1 MAFGLPFKR
10 WVNVNPSIGTIE
22 LDQTSRPQ
30 AVQDWQ
36 TTLCMQVFGQF
47 PPDITDTTPTATAAQ
62 EWFDFELVYEPSYD
76 AGFDFRLFGLNRN
89 QTFTADDGT
98 GFKLL
103 NHTGSYF
110 DCYHPA
116 NLGRVFEN
124 DDLPNAVA
132 PYNCF
137 DSITRRNFLV
147 FVDQRNKWVRDGD
160 GNYQDK
166 LTVIE
171 YQLVYDTETA
181 SWPIIDG
188 NTSRDILELG
198 RWEIPIELPTAM
210 SDHLQANTGTKGGA
224 FSRFRSHRA
233 EDDAAVA
240 GQAVALDKRYLVV
253 QDICVLNGIFYLFF
267 SQNQIIA
274 FTLEDGFIQESY
286 AVLRMIHGNPNAT
299 TLFRTRKWFMDTE
312 KIMDYQSLAGYM
324 GLWLWPSV
332 NPDFSDPTL
341 LKQVVERNVS
351 FTGRGPQTADNTLL
365 ALARAQ
371 ADNVNGAGLP
381 VLVFPEMTGT
391 KISRIFFMYC
401 TRAPVNDPN
410 GKKYPSNL
418 NRWVLYSWGFRR
430 APVGLANRNY
440 PRLGEVQFTDMEGPE
455 LVYGP
460 VDSQSNIQQISNV
473 APWNSYLYN
482 VNLTPFSQPPY
493 TFNYH
498 TGPSFKG
505 TPYFGGPYY
514 HRASRINIPFRV
526 RLVEEDVTLD
536 RQIREE
542 VTTSGADV
550 SRTAVSIRGEY
561 SAVADMQVF
570 NVEDALSVPIE
581 GSEDISFFYGGYKY
595 AIQSAKRTSRVR
607 WRVKLKVTVA

>member
-10 WVNVNPSIGTIE
+10 WVNINPSIGTIE

-47 PPDITDTTPTATAAQ
+47 PPDVTDTDPTATAAQ
-62 EWFDFELVYEPSYD
+62 YWLAFEDEYPGDFEIRLN
-76 AGFDFRLFGLNRN
+76 LFGLNRN

-116 NLGRVFEN
+116 DLGRVFEN
-124 DDLPNAVA
+124 GDLPNAVA

-147 FVDQRNKWVRDGD
+147 FVDQRNKWVRDDD

-171 YQLVYDTETA
+171 YQLIYDTETA
-181 SWPIIDG
+181 SWPIISGVGGQHDL
-188 NTSRDILELG
+188 LELG

-210 SDHLQANTGTKGGA
+210 SDHLQAHTGNRGGA
-224 FSRFRSHRA
+224 FSRFRGRS
-233 EDDAAVA
+233 ETDPVVQ
-240 GQAVALDKRYLVV
+240 GEAVALDKRYLVV
-253 QDICVLNGIFYLFF
+253 LDVCVLNGIFYLFF
-267 SQNQIIA
+267 NQNQIIA
-274 FTLEDGFIQESY
+274 FTLEDGFIQNSY
-286 AVLRMIHGNPNAT
+286 AVLRIIGGDRPNAQA
-299 TLFRTRKWFMDTE
+299 LFRPRKWFIDPE
-312 KIMDYQSLAGYM
+312 KLLIYESLSGYI
-324 GLWLWPSV
+324 GIELWPSV

-341 LKQVVERNVS
+341 LKQVVERNVG
-351 FTGRGPQTADNTLL
+351 FTGRLPLTADNTLL

-371 ADNVNGAGLP
+371 ADSVNGAGLP
-381 VLVFPEMTGT
+381 VLVFPEMNGT

-473 APWNSYLYN
+473 APWNTYLYEVVLSAFRN
-482 VNLTPFSQPPY
+482 PPY
-493 TFNYH
+493 NYNYH
-498 TGPSFKG
+498 TGPSLKG

-514 HRASRINIPFRV
+514 HELSRLLFPIRV
-526 RLVEEDVTLD
+526 RLTSEDVTLD

-542 VTTSGADV
+542 VTDDATTRV
-550 SRTAVSIRGEY
+550 IIRGENIATADVIV
-561 SAVADMQVF
+561 SAGD
-570 NVEDALSVPIE
+570 
-581 GSEDISFFYGGYKY
+581 SFFIERTEDYSFYYNGYRY
-595 AIQSAKRTSRVR
+595 HILEADRISRTRWQLKLRV
-607 WRVKLKVTVA
+607 TNA